1 MTSPLLFPSDSFRD
15 EGLGEEAHVAKGV
28 AYSLPVSVPAFR
40 RSPKKGSSDNDDERV
55 SERCQLLGVTMSHT
69 YLYTSLIY
77 TVTLQCHTVTHLYT
91 SLMYAEMSHSPS
103 LTYYAMLLFTSCCRL
118 K

>member
-1 MTSPLLFPSDSFRD
+1 MDEVLFAPVQHAMTSPVLSPSDSFRD

-55 SERCQLLGVTMSHT
+55 SERSQLLGVTMSHICT
-69 YLYTSLIY
+69 
-77 TVTLQCHTVTHLYT
+77 CH
-91 SLMYAEMSHSPS
+91 
-103 LTYYAMLLFTSCCRL
+103 
-118 K
+118 